1 MTRLR
6 LVIDTNVLV
15 SGLLTQNSIPQRV
28 YDYAIAQA
36 TLLQS
41 QATLSELER
50 VLIRPKFDRYVS
62 LERRLRFIASL
73 VNRAEYVDVNETFE
87 LCRDPKDNSLLELA
101 ASGQASHLITGDQD
115 LLVLNPFRN
124 IVIQKPSAFWAKI
137 EHQKP

>member
-15 SGLLTQNSIPQRV
+15 SGLLTQNSIPQQV
-28 YDYAIAQA
+28 YDYAIARA

-62 LERRLRFIASL
+62 LERRLRFIAGL
-73 VNRAEYVDVNETFE
+73 VNRVEYIDVNET
-87 LCRDPKDNSLLELA
+87 LAICRDPKDNSLLELA

-115 LLVLNPFRN
+115 LLVLNPFTSLQAIR
-124 IVIQKPSAFWAKI
+124 IY
-137 EHQKP
+137 

>member
-15 SGLLTQNSIPQRV
+15 SGLLTQNSIPQQV
-28 YDYAIAQA
+28 YDYAIARA

-41 QATLSELER
+41 QVTLSELER

-73 VNRAEYVDVNETFE
+73 VNRAEYVDINETLE
-87 LCRDPKDNSLLELA
+87 ICRDPKDNSLLELA
-101 ASGQASHLITGDQD
+101 ASGQPSHLITGDQD
-115 LLVLNPFRN
+115 LLVLNPFT
-124 IVIQKPSAFWAKI
+124 
-137 EHQKP
+137 

>member
-1 MTRLR
+1 MRRLR

-87 LCRDPKDNSLLELA
+87 ICRDPKDNSLLELA
-101 ASGQASHLITGDQD
+101 VSGQASHLITGDQD
-115 LLVLNPFRN
+115 LLVLNPFRST
-124 IVIQKPSAFWAKI
+124 VIQQPSVFWATIK
-137 EHQKP
+137 HQK

>member
-15 SGLLTQNSIPQRV
+15 SGLLTQNSIPQQV
-28 YDYAIAQA
+28 YDYAIARA

-62 LERRLRFIASL
+62 LERRLRFIAGL
-73 VNRAEYVDVNETFE
+73 VNRVEYIDVNET
-87 LCRDPKDNSLLELA
+87 LAICRDPKDNSLLELA

-124 IVIQKPSAFWAKI
+124 TVIQKPSDFWAKI
-137 EHQKP
+137 KHQEQ

>member
-41 QATLSELER
+41 QAPLSELER
-50 VLIRPKFDRYVS
+50 VLIAIHPIVTLCYCVGEAYPEGKR
-62 LERRLRFIASL
+62 IAWSQPL
-73 VNRAEYVDVNETFE
+73 PTGRNGEYIGVMTRKRTIPE
-87 LCRDPKDNSLLELA
+87 P
-101 ASGQASHLITGDQD
+101 
-115 LLVLNPFRN
+115 
-124 IVIQKPSAFWAKI
+124 
-137 EHQKP
+137 

>member
-1 MTRLR
+1 MTKLR

-15 SGLLTQNSIPQRV
+15 SGLLTQNSIPQQV

-73 VNRAEYVDVNETFE
+73 VNRAEYVDVTETFE
-87 LCRDPKDNSLLELA
+87 ICRDPKDNSLLELA
-101 ASGQASHLITGDQD
+101 ASGKASHLITGDQD
-115 LLVLNPFRN
+115 LLVLNSFRST
-124 IVIQKPSAFWAKI
+124 VIQQPSVFWAEIK
-137 EHQKP
+137 HQKQ

>member
-15 SGLLTQNSIPQRV
+15 SGLLTQNSIPQQV
-28 YDYAIAQA
+28 YDYAIARA

-73 VNRAEYVDVNETFE
+73 VNRAEYVDINETLE
-87 LCRDPKDNSLLELA
+87 ICRDPKDNSLLELA
-101 ASGQASHLITGDQD
+101 ASGQPSHLITGDQD
-115 LLVLNPFRN
+115 LLVLNPFTSLQAIR
-124 IVIQKPSAFWAKI
+124 IY
-137 EHQKP
+137 